1 MYYSLGVDGDE
12 NVYMEKKPG
21 LNGHVELAM
30 GRSWDV
36 EKDAI
41 ELPYRFTMTVDEDA
55 EPVLYGWY
63 PGSDLMQERLVEVL
77 RSVGV
82 DNLQTSP
89 AEILREDTQEEVQG
103 YVALNIVGRV
113 SCADLKSSRTSPLA
127 NVYYFHNLVIDPK
140 RTQGLL
146 MFRVDESPM
155 IVLVHEKVAKA
166 IQAGNFLGLTLEPV
180 SETAPVP

>member
-21 LNGHVELAM
+21 LNSHVELAM

-82 DNLQTSP
+82 DNLETFP
-89 AEILREDTQEEVQG
+89 AEIVPEGTQE
-103 YVALNIVGRV
+103 
-113 SCADLKSSRTSPLA
+113 K
-127 NVYYFHNLVIDPK
+127 
-140 RTQGLL
+140 
-146 MFRVDESPM
+146 
-155 IVLVHEKVAKA
+155 VL
-166 IQAGNFLGLTLEPV
+166 G
-180 SETAPVP
+180 